1 MSADPWAQL
10 AGRFVDHYDSL
21 YGQVRTRVLHEH
33 LRTHAAPPPARVVDI
48 GGGAGHQ
55 AIPLAREGYEVTI
68 VDPSAAML
76 DEARGLLR
84 AEPRDVASRVQL
96 VEGSG
101 EAASGLL
108 GADAAFDIVLCH
120 AVVMY
125 LDDPAPLMAVLARL
139 AAPGGIVSVVAKNAR
154 ALAIRPALERDWHAT
169 LEAFDADHQ
178 VNALGIE
185 TRADTVES
193 LTAALAQ
200 HDVETLAWYGVRLF
214 TEGWARSEPPRDP
227 EDMVFA
233 AELEASRRDPYR
245 ELSRLFHWV
254 GRK

>member
-1 MSADPWAQL
+1 MTADPWARL

-33 LRTHAAPPPARVVDI
+33 LRAHAAAPPASVIDV

-68 VDPSAAML
+68 VDPSSAML
-76 DEARGLLR
+76 GEAGQRLND
-84 AEPRDVASRVQL
+84 EPRDVASRVQL
-96 VEGSG
+96 VEGRG
-101 EAASGLL
+101 EAAPELL
-108 GADAAFDIVLCH
+108 GAEAAFDVVLCH

-125 LDDPAPLMAVLARL
+125 LDDPAPLLEVLARL
-139 AAPGGIVSVVAKNAR
+139 ATPGGIVSVVAKNAR

-169 LEAFDADHQ
+169 LEAFDADRQ

-193 LTAALAQ
+193 LAAAFAE
-200 HDVETLAWYGVRLF
+200 HGIETLAWYGVRLF
-214 TEGWARSEPPRDP
+214 TEGWARSERPRDHG
-227 EDMVFA
+227 DMVFA

-245 ELSRLFHWV
+245 QLSRLFHWV